1 MTEESAAEKATPRR
15 GRPRRRRTLSE
26 TMEAGT
32 AQEELEK
39 AGTVISKLTKQKA
52 TLEKQVV
59 KGTNKLA
66 EAKRDLSELR
76 VTFATERTEL
86 KEQVETILVEASTLR
101 DEKDILITKLSRVET
116 LSHLTELIDEYRRV
130 KSQQMDIYVGVEDI
144 GVFRWTDC
152 LSDRKREIT
161 VTHRPRQT
169 AEFISFLEHVIEA
182 ARAGM
187 ALHERERELYE
198 ALTDTDLP
206 GIERVMNFPLPGEP
220 GPDAE

>member
-1 MTEESAAEKATPRR
+1 MTEESAAETATPRR
-15 GRPRRRRTLSE
+15 GRPRRRRSLSE
-26 TMEAGT
+26 TMAART
-32 AQEELEK
+32 AEEELEL
-39 AGTVISKLTKQKA
+39 ARTAISTLTKEKEKLIGQGVKA
-52 TLEKQVV
+52 TKSLV
-59 KGTNKLA
+59 K
-66 EAKRDLSELR
+66 AKSDRSELR
-76 VTFATERTEL
+76 VTFAAERAEL
-86 KEQVETILVEASTLR
+86 KGQVETALSEARTLR
-101 DEKDILITKLSRVET
+101 DEKDTLTTKLSRVET

-152 LSDRKREIT
+152 LSNRKREIT
-161 VTHRPRQT
+161 VTHIPRQT

-187 ALHERERELYE
+187 ALHEREQELYE

-220 GPDAE
+220 AADAE